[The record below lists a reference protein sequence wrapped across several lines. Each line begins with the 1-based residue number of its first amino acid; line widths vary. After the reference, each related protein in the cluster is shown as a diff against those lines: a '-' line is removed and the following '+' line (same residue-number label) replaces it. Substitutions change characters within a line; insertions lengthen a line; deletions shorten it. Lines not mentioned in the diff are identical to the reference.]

1 MKREGSVYTSLSLCL
16 SLLLNYSYSIT
27 SSLSANPHKLSM
39 RARDWTGGGWGGIE
53 ELGSEERSDESVG
66 HKKLPLTQTLWAPL
80 ARGKQ
85 PWKYLIARGTES

>member
-1 MKREGSVYTSLSLCL
+1 
-16 SLLLNYSYSIT
+16 
-27 SSLSANPHKLSM
+27 M

-66 HKKLPLTQTLWAPL
+66 HEKLPLTQTLWAPL

-85 PWKYLIARGTES
+85 PLKYLIPRGTESRWYTRAGPHVLITYM